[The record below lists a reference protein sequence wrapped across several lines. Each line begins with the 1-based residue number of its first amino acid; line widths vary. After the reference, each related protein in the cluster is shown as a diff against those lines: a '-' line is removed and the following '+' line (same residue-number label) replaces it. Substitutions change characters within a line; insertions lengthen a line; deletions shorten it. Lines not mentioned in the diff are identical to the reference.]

1 MPKPA
6 RYMYGLAPF
15 NSTASDYD
23 SRTVTSTS
31 PVKYISP
38 IPADDECS
46 ANYIFLLT
54 DGEPYGTSSTRADV
68 KGNTAGITGT
78 SCSSKSQSSDYT
90 GANWDCMK
98 ALATY
103 NNSTST
109 STGSPKKK
117 IYTSTMIL
125 GPLASA
131 KTNMEAVASNGGGLP
146 YTATSTAALVNGL
159 LNTVEEA
166 IKVSGTIAAAGVAV
180 NQLNRL
186 SHLDQLYYAVFEP
199 RPNQYR
205 WDGNLKRYK
214 LSGNGSAILDITDTS
229 AIADDGLF
237 KPTSKSFWGTI
248 EDGQSATVGGAA
260 NKLPSPNDRKMFT
273 YMGALNSTNQAL
285 TPIDLTSSDFNSAA
299 KTATGIS
306 DDSTYMNLMNWYKG
320 YEIETLYDGAVTP
333 TTERKTMGAA
343 LHSQPVLINYGYTG
357 DLSTAANAN
366 NQDNYL
372 FFSTLEGTL
381 HAIEAKTGIEKFS
394 FIPSEKLATL
404 KSQYDNAPSALPQ
417 FGMDLTW
424 TVLRKDSDNSG
435 KIGAGDKIYLYGGM
449 RMGGSNYYAI
459 DATNLTAPKLLFAI
473 DGGVGGADK
482 YTNMGQT
489 WSQPV
494 IANVKVNGLNTAVII
509 FGGGYDPRHETA
521 NEIFTG
527 KDKGNQLY
535 IVNAITG
542 ELLWFASG
550 NSTDNADKYVED
562 MKFSVPSSPKPVD
575 VNGDGAID
583 AIYFGDLGGQVFRVD
598 LDNKAT
604 SGTSIA
610 KRVRLLAKLGQTESA
625 TPANQR
631 RFYEPPAVAT
641 FKDSA
646 GNKFATVAI
655 GSGYRSRP

>member
-1 MPKPA
+1 
-6 RYMYGLAPF
+6 
-15 NSTASDYD
+15 
-23 SRTVTSTS
+23 
-31 PVKYISP
+31 
-38 IPADDECS
+38 
-46 ANYIFLLT
+46 
-54 DGEPYGTSSTRADV
+54 
-68 KGNTAGITGT
+68 
-78 SCSSKSQSSDYT
+78 
-90 GANWDCMK
+90 
-98 ALATY
+98 
-103 NNSTST
+103 
-109 STGSPKKK
+109 
-117 IYTSTMIL
+117 
-125 GPLASA
+125 
-131 KTNMEAVASNGGGLP
+131 
-146 YTATSTAALVNGL
+146 
-159 LNTVEEA
+159 
-166 IKVSGTIAAAGVAV
+166 
-180 NQLNRL
+180 
-186 SHLDQLYYAVFEP
+186 
-199 RPNQYR
+199 
-205 WDGNLKRYK
+205 
-214 LSGNGSAILDITDTS
+214 
-229 AIADDGLF
+229 
-237 KPTSKSFWGTI
+237 
-248 EDGQSATVGGAA
+248 
-260 NKLPSPNDRKMFT
+260 
-273 YMGALNSTNQAL
+273 
-285 TPIDLTSSDFNSAA
+285 
-299 KTATGIS
+299 
-306 DDSTYMNLMNWYKG
+306 MNWYKG
-320 YEIETLYDGAVTP
+320 YEIENLYDGAVTP
-333 TTERKTMGAA
+333 TTERKRMGAA

-494 IANVKVNGLNTAVII
+494 IANVKVNGVNTAVII

-527 KDKGNQLY
+527 NDKGNQLY
-535 IVNAITG
+535 IVDAITG
-542 ELLWFASG
+542 DLLWFASG
-550 NSTDNADKYVED
+550 NSADNADKYVED

-575 VNGDGAID
+575 VNGDGITD

-598 LDNKAT
+598 LDNKAS

-655 GSGYRSRP
+655 GSGYRSRPFKRSHR